1 LCLCFCGV
9 EWLCVGRK
17 NIQVAQLGVRQYYFF
32 MLDIC
37 AANDAVFYKS
47 RCRTLPISATV
58 TTVANYPTKLTI
70 FLTNA
75 SRFWQVRCF
84 FDGKVVIRSLRTTHK
99 RDALYLAR
107 RFYDT
112 ELVRRGVKI
121 ETANVSSG
129 ISQTHS
135 ISVAATLMLQDEHAR
150 VERGEVAKHSYTM
163 LCSRVRKHIVPFFEK
178 IPVEQIDY
186 AQIQRFF
193 NFLSTQSY
201 KSITL
206 SQYLMT
212 LRKILNTAHA
222 YNWIVQVPQFP
233 KIKTS
238 STARGG
244 FTAAEYLQLLRCAK
258 KLRKIKSKK
267 KKATH
272 RNTHDGIYTATDA
285 VPFEM
290 AWLIGFMVNSFVR
303 PVDIKLIQHKHVE
316 VVRGEHC
323 YLRLTLP
330 ETKKHTGQIITL
342 PAAVHIYE
350 SLSTYFGKKGLA
362 GEEDYL
368 FLPHIP
374 DRLAAITL
382 MEKYFRQILIAAE
395 LRYGNQKQRRSLYS
409 LRHSAITF
417 RLLYGRGID
426 LLTLARNART
436 SLEMVDKF
444 YASELRAEMN
454 VGMLHSRR

>member
-1 LCLCFCGV
+1 MTKL
-9 EWLCVGRK
+9 
-17 NIQVAQLGVRQYYFF
+17 I
-32 MLDIC
+32 
-37 AANDAVFYKS
+37 AANDAIFHQK
-47 RCRTLPISATV
+47 RCRTLPIRSTV
-58 TTVANYPTKLTI
+58 TTIPSYPTKLTI
-70 FLTNA
+70 LLTNA

-99 RDALYLAR
+99 RDALFLAR

-112 ELVRRGVKI
+112 ELVRRGVTI
-121 ETANVSSG
+121 ESASSSTSVSR
-129 ISQTHS
+129 THS
-135 ISVAATLMLQDEHAR
+135 INFVATLMLQDENAR
-150 VERGEVAKHSYTM
+150 VERGEVVKHFHTM
-163 LCSRVRKHIVPFFEK
+163 LCSRVRRHILPFFEK
-178 IPVEQIDY
+178 VPVEHIDY
-186 AQIQRFF
+186 PQINRFF
-193 NFLSTQSY
+193 NFLSTQHLKTPTIY
-201 KSITL
+201 
-206 SQYLMT
+206 QYLMT
-212 LRKILNTAHA
+212 LRKILNTALA

-233 KIKTS
+233 KIKKI

-244 FTAAEYLQLLRCAK
+244 FTVSEYLQLLRCAK
-258 KLRKIKSKK
+258 QLRKIKEPKK
-267 KKATH
+267 KPTH
-272 RNTHDGIYTATDA
+272 RNTQGGIYTATEA

-316 VVRGEHC
+316 VIRGEYC
-323 YLRLTLP
+323 YLRMTLP

-350 SLSTYFGKKGLA
+350 SLSKYFSQKGLA
-362 GEEDYL
+362 SEEDYL
-368 FLPHIP
+368 FLP
-374 DRLAAITL
+374 
-382 MEKYFRQILIAAE
+382 QILDRGAAMVLMDMYFKKILIKTE
-395 LRYGNQKQRRSLYS
+395 LRNGSQQQRRSLYS

-417 RLLYGRGID
+417 RLLYGHGID

>member
-1 LCLCFCGV
+1 
-9 EWLCVGRK
+9 
-17 NIQVAQLGVRQYYFF
+17 
-32 MLDIC
+32 MLNLI
-37 AANDAVFYKS
+37 AANDAVFYRV
-47 RCRTLPISATV
+47 RCRTLPIATSV
-58 TTVANYPTKLTI
+58 TCVPSYPSKLTI

-75 SRFWQVRCF
+75 SRFWQVRCY
-84 FDGKVVIRSLRTTHK
+84 FDGQVVIRSLRTTHK
-99 RDALYLAR
+99 RDALFLAR

-112 ELVRRGVKI
+112 ELVKR
-121 ETANVSSG
+121 G
-129 ISQTHS
+129 ISIATDGQSVAHTHT
-135 ISVAATLMLQDEHAR
+135 IDTAATLMLQAEHAR

-163 LCSRVRKHIVPFFEK
+163 LTSRVRKHIVPFFCK
-178 IPVEQIDY
+178 IAVEHIDY

-193 NFLSTQSY
+193 SFLSAQGY

-222 YNWIVQVPQFP
+222 YNWIVQIPQFP
-233 KIKTS
+233 KIKTTS
-238 STARGG
+238 QARGG
-244 FTAAEYLQLLRCAK
+244 FTAHEYLQLLRCAK
-258 KLRKIKSKK
+258 QLSKLPSPKTII
-267 KKATH
+267 TH

-285 VPFEM
+285 VPVEM

-303 PVDIKLIQHKHVE
+303 PVDIKLVQHKHVE
-316 VVRGEHC
+316 IVRGQHC

-330 ETKKHTGQIITL
+330 ETKKHTGQVITL

-350 SLSTYFGKKGLA
+350 SLRTHFGLQGLA
-362 GEEDYL
+362 GDEDYL
-368 FLPHIP
+368 FLPAIP

-382 MEKYFRQILIAAE
+382 MEKHFRQILIKSQ
-395 LRYGNQKQRRSLYS
+395 LRYGNQQQRRTLYS

-417 RLLYGRGID
+417 RLLYGQGID

-436 SLEMVDKF
+436 SLEMIDKF

-454 VGMLHSRR
+454 VGMLHSKR

>member
-1 LCLCFCGV
+1 MF
-9 EWLCVGRK
+9 
-17 NIQVAQLGVRQYYFF
+17 
-32 MLDIC
+32 DIL
-37 AANDAVFYKS
+37 AANDAEFQKS
-47 RCRTLPISATV
+47 RCRTLPIPTTV
-58 TTVANYPTKLTI
+58 TSVPRYPTKLTI

-84 FDGKVVIRSLRTTHK
+84 FNGKVVIRSLRTTHK
-99 RDALYLAR
+99 RDALFLAR

-112 ELVRRGVKI
+112 ELVKRGIRI
-121 ETANVSSG
+121 ETDVQSVSHK
-129 ISQTHS
+129 HS
-135 ISVAATLMLQDEHAR
+135 VSDAATLMLQAECAR
-150 VERGEVAKHSYTM
+150 VERGEIAKHSYTM
-163 LCSRVRKHIVPFFEK
+163 LGSRVRKHIVPFFDK
-178 IPVEQIDY
+178 IPVEHIDY

-193 NFLSTQSY
+193 SFLSTKSY

-222 YNWIVQVPQFP
+222 YNWIMQVPQFP

-244 FTAAEYLQLLRCAK
+244 FSVDEYLQLLRSAK
-258 KLRKIKSKK
+258 KLRKIKQNKK
-267 KKATH
+267 KVTH
-272 RNTHDGIYTATDA
+272 RNTHDGIYTATDS

-316 VVRGEHC
+316 VVRGEYC

-350 SLSTYFGKKGLA
+350 SLSTYFSNKRLA
-362 GEEDYL
+362 NDDDYL
-368 FLPHIP
+368 FLPTVS

-382 MEKYFRQILIAAE
+382 MEKYFRQILITTG
-395 LRYGNQKQRRSLYS
+395 LRYGNQQQRRTLYS

-417 RLLYGRGID
+417 RLLYGKGID

-454 VGMLHSRR
+454 VRMLHSRR